1 MTACRGTWYFGT
13 FQVDV
18 VSCEVAC
25 GATVDKLIIIFNHKK
40 NNEHIL

>member
-40 NNEHIL
+40 K